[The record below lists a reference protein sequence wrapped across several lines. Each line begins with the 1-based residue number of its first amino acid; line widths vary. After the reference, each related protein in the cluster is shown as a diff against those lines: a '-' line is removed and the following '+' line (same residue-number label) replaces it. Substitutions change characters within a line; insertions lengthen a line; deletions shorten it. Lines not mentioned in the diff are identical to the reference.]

1 MRCIGWFEHYAWICK
16 TTIMPDLTE
25 TREDITET
33 DWCALHLARKVGYK
47 SHRNLDRFATLT
59 EIRWFDYSCMSIQ
72 NCNCAGFNNG
82 QKRHSANRL
91 MSNTFGSTTLTRIVD
106 ISATETEEAWFEYLI
121 LKMESANNSTRSNAN
136 NSTRSNANTSRN
148 STALT
153 TLLFDFSINS
163 DLSTHSHF
171 SINRS
176 TLIDQQLFK
185 VKSTPSISVSFP
197 SL

>member
-33 DWCALHLARKVGYK
+33 GWCALHLARKVGYK

-59 EIRWFDYSCMSIQ
+59 EIRWLDYSCMSIQ

-91 MSNTFGSTTLTRIVD
+91 MSNTFGSTTLTLIVD
-106 ISATETEEAWFEYLI
+106 ISATESKIAWFEYLI
-121 LKMESANNSTRSNAN
+121 LKMESTN

-148 STALT
+148 STTLT
-153 TLLFDFSINS
+153 TP
-163 DLSTHSHF
+163 LSA
-171 SINRS
+171 
-176 TLIDQQLFK
+176 TL
-185 VKSTPSISVSFP
+185 TP
-197 SL
+197 LATRQR